1 MRNTIRLGRVLGI
14 ELRLDYSWFII
25 FVLITWS
32 LAGHYFPGAHPGWS
46 SGAYWALAAITSV
59 LFFTSVVV
67 HELGHSLVSRAFGT
81 PVHDITL
88 FIFGGAAHIS
98 QEPRRP
104 REELLMALAGPG
116 ASLGLAALFFAG
128 WWLSLGIPGPL
139 HALAGWLAWINLIL
153 ALFNLIPGFP
163 LDGGRVLR
171 AIVWGTT
178 GDPRRATVIAAGVGR
193 LVAFGFIFYGIWQ
206 IFGGNWANGL
216 WIAFIGWFL
225 DGAAIRSMQHQAVEN
240 LVAGHT
246 ARDALLTDC
255 PHVLPRLT
263 LDVVVDQ
270 VAHPSGRR
278 CFPVMEEDRLCGL
291 LTLGQIARVPRDR
304 WPTTRVADIMV
315 PLDRLKTVRPDD
327 ALTRILE
334 RMAADNVNQFPV
346 LEGEQFVGIVS
357 RDTVLNFLRTR
368 AGVAN

>member
-1 MRNTIRLGRVLGI
+1 MRNAIRLGKIFGI
-14 ELRLDYSWFII
+14 ELKLDYSWFII
-25 FVLITWS
+25 FILITWS

-46 SGAYWALAAITSV
+46 SGAYWALAAITSA
-59 LFFTSVVV
+59 LFFTSVVI
-67 HELGHSLVSRAFGT
+67 HELAHSLVSRAFGT

-116 ASLGLAALFFAG
+116 ASLGLAALFYML
-128 WWLSLGIPGPL
+128 WWRSLGIAGPV
-139 HALAGWLAWINLIL
+139 HALAGWLAWINLML

-171 AIVWGTT
+171 AIVWGLT
-178 GDPRRATVIAAGVGR
+178 GDSRRATVIAAGVGR
-193 LVAFGFIFYGIWQ
+193 LVAFGFIFYGVWQ
-206 IFGGNWANGL
+206 IFGGNWADGL

-225 DGAAIRSMQHQAVEN
+225 DGAATRSVQHLAVEN
-240 LVAGHT
+240 LMTGHT
-246 ARDALLTDC
+246 AREAMLTDC

-278 CFPVMEEDRLCGL
+278 CFPVLEEGRLRGL
-291 LTLGQIARVPRDR
+291 LKLGQIARVPRER
-304 WPTTRVADIMV
+304 WPATRVADIMV

-327 ALTRILE
+327 ALTTILE
-334 RMAADNVNQFPV
+334 RMGAEDVNQFPV
-346 LEGEQFVGIVS
+346 LEREQFVGIVS
-357 RDTVLNFLRTR
+357 RDTLLNFLRTR
-368 AGVAN
+368 AKMAS